1 MSRKTTWRNTASD
14 AVSLHQD
21 QALSTT
27 MLLLRSFGPAA
38 FLLREDGETRSFKVC
53 LGEPHTCT
61 CPAFTK
67 EQQPCKH
74 ICWLFLRKF
83 RLPREHEYA
92 FQLGLSERQLLE
104 VLQGLHLAE
113 ARRTELDASA
123 AAGNPGRNVPGQ
135 EVGSVCRKVIQA
147 QDVCPICQ
155 EGLLLKKQPVS
166 YCRFSCGNSV
176 HISCMKMWAD
186 HQRLSDSQEMLKCPL
201 CREDFSSLKLLQEQ
215 VKNAAKLFTAAERE
229 KPDRHLGVLCCSC
242 RVCPI
247 TGTCFNTVAEFF
259 ADSVLEGLP
268 AVKVRSGSLLL
279 NEGMQCR
286 ICLESFRLGQ
296 QVRTLPCHHKFH
308 MDCVDQIL
316 LRSNSCP
323 LDGYV
328 IFSQKTTD
336 RNTSPKS
343 ICTKKQEIDLK
354 DLFVPGIPL
363 HAQSARPSPACGA
376 LNLEVLLDTLPFS
389 HPIQKSCASSA
400 KKTRDNKAA
409 RRTKVHLK
417 DMNEVKAATLELRM
431 TGVSINTQM

>member
-1 MSRKTTWRNTASD
+1 MSRKTAWRNTASD
-14 AVSLHQD
+14 AVSSHQD

-83 RLPREHEYA
+83 RLPKEHEYA

-104 VLQGLHLAE
+104 VLQGLHQAE
-113 ARRTELDASA
+113 AHRTELDASA
-123 AAGNPGRNVPGQ
+123 AAGNPSRNVPGK

-186 HQRLSDSQEMLKCPL
+186 HQRLSHSQEMLKCPL

-247 TGTCFNTVAEFF
+247 TGTCFKCTICSSLYLCENCTRKGCHSQHPLALRATRKEKWILVAAGSTGDPKPQDESTVAEFF

-296 QVRTLPCHHKFH
+296 QVRTLPCHHK
-308 MDCVDQIL
+308 DQVTGAADSVETPRL
-316 LRSNSCP
+316 P
-323 LDGYV
+323 
-328 IFSQKTTD
+328 
-336 RNTSPKS
+336 SPQTPPS
-343 ICTKKQEIDLK
+343 APPGGAQGVPRPAERHSPSRVSWASSRWD
-354 DLFVPGIPL
+354 VPGTL
-363 HAQSARPSPACGA
+363 
-376 LNLEVLLDTLPFS
+376 LEGRV
-389 HPIQKSCASSA
+389 
-400 KKTRDNKAA
+400 
-409 RRTKVHLK
+409 
-417 DMNEVKAATLELRM
+417 
-431 TGVSINTQM
+431 